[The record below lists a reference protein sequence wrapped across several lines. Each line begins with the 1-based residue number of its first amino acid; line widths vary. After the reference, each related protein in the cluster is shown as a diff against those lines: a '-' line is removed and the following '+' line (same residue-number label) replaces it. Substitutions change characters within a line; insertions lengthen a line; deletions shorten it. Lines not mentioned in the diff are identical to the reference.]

1 MATPQLSP
9 GVLVREVDLT
19 VGRAENVL
27 DNIGAIAGP
36 FVQGP
41 VNEPTDIAT
50 EQDLINVFGKPQ
62 NTDAQYEYWMAASSY
77 LTYGGVLKVVRSGG
91 GLLFGNANSGV
102 GVASV
107 AMTGTGRIDN
117 YDDYITNHSE
127 ATNFSYAAKNPGS
140 WANGLK
146 VCFIDDFAD
155 QVIGINTVNLAGF
168 GATVGAAVTAAI
180 GGYTVAGVGTA
191 NAFTGFLRAIVTGV
205 KTDTTNGEN
214 STVDVKVVCRV
225 ETVGGG
231 STITKIDY
239 AEGNVGSA
247 FTTGSVVF
255 FSGADGVSTNN
266 AGAGMT
272 LSESASGTGTGIQDW
287 YDQQNL
293 SITNSN
299 ISWKSIAARPV
310 TSGYARNRN
319 SEGDGLHVVVVD
331 DDGRITGIK
340 GNVIEKFLNLSKG
353 KDTVSDTNAPQKT
366 FYESFLADNSAY
378 IYAGGNPG
386 ETDDTFHNTTPV
398 ATGFATATTPV
409 AKNDGTWGIDVQG
422 VKFNA
427 IGNVGYKLING
438 NDYSADVNLGAGTTQ
453 GGFNA
458 SLGDL
463 MTAYEEFDNK
473 DNVAVDFLIM
483 GPGCSTKA
491 ESQAKANKLI
501 SIAEGRKDCVATVGP
516 HRADL
521 VGITN
526 STTQTNNLV
535 DYFSAL
541 SSSSYAVFDSG
552 YKYTYDRFNNKFR
565 YIPCNGD
572 TAGLMCRTSIE
583 AYPWFSPAGQ
593 QRGILNN
600 AVKLAYNP
608 DKSQRDI
615 LYPQRVNSII
625 TQPGTGT
632 LLFGD
637 KTGLGFA
644 SAFDRINVRRLFL
657 TVEQALESAAEAQ
670 LFELNDELTR
680 ANFRNIVE
688 PYLRDVQAKRGLYG
702 FLVICDTTNNTP
714 DVIDNN
720 EFRADIFLK
729 PTKSIN
735 YVTLT
740 FVATRT
746 GISFEEV
753 AGRV

>member
-1 MATPQLSP
+1 
-9 GVLVREVDLT
+9 
-19 VGRAENVL
+19 
-27 DNIGAIAGP
+27 
-36 FVQGP
+36 
-41 VNEPTDIAT
+41 
-50 EQDLINVFGKPQ
+50 
-62 NTDAQYEYWMAASSY
+62 
-77 LTYGGVLKVVRSGG
+77 
-91 GLLFGNANSGV
+91 
-102 GVASV
+102 
-107 AMTGTGRIDN
+107 
-117 YDDYITNHSE
+117 
-127 ATNFSYAAKNPGS
+127 
-140 WANGLK
+140 
-146 VCFIDDFAD
+146 
-155 QVIGINTVNLAGF
+155 
-168 GATVGAAVTAAI
+168 
-180 GGYTVAGVGTA
+180 
-191 NAFTGFLRAIVTGV
+191 
-205 KTDTTNGEN
+205 
-214 STVDVKVVCRV
+214 
-225 ETVGGG
+225 
-231 STITKIDY
+231 
-239 AEGNVGSA
+239 
-247 FTTGSVVF
+247 
-255 FSGADGVSTNN
+255 
-266 AGAGMT
+266 MT
-272 LSESASGTGTGIQDW
+272 LSEAASGSGTGIQDW

-293 SITNSN
+293 SITNST

-340 GNVIEKFLNLSKG
+340 GNVLEKFLNLSKG

-366 FYESFLADNSAY
+366 FYESFLADNSSY

-438 NDYSADVNLGAGTTQ
+438 NDYSASVNLGAGTTQ

-501 SIAEGRKDCVATVGP
+501 SIAEGRKDCVSTIGA

-572 TAGLMCRTSIE
+572 IAGLMCRTSIE

-615 LYPQRVNSII
+615 LYPQRVNSVI